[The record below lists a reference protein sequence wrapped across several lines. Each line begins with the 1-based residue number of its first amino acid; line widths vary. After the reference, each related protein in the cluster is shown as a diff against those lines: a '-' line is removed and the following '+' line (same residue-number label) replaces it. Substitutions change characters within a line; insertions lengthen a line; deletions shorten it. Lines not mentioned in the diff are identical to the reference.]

1 MTEDDSHEEITRLEA
16 EIERLAEAAERC
28 WKIIQVSKA
37 IIVLGFLVLAAILFG
52 FVRADAMPLFGSLAA
67 IIGGIVVFGS
77 NSSTAKQMAERIA
90 AAEAERAAL
99 IGNIDLR
106 LVPEAGRRPAA
117 AIAAGFGGGEG
128 SSSRTLH

>member
-1 MTEDDSHEEITRLEA
+1 MTESDLHENITQLEA

-37 IIVLGFLVLAAILFG
+37 AIVIGALLLVAILLG

-99 IGNIDLR
+99 IGGIDLR
-106 LVPEAGRRPAA
+106 LVSDGDGNPVRM
-117 AIAAGFGGGEG
+117 IADGFPDGP
-128 SSSRTLH
+128 RTLH